1 MTKIK
6 MTLIAGMQ
14 VTEAV
19 ATNSVAGAL
28 LT

>member
-14 VTEAV
+14 VAEAV
-19 ATNSVAGAL
+19 AMNSVAGAL